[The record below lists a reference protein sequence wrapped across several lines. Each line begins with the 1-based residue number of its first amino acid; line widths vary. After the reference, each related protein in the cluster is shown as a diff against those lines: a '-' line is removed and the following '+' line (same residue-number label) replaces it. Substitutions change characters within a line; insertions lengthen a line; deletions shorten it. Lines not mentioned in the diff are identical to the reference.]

1 MRMKNKLHNP
11 LKFGFGLCLALCFV
25 GISCSNKNDLPL
37 EISFYYWKQ
46 SFELN
51 TEQQSLINSC
61 GSKQLFVKFFD
72 VIVDPNTGE
81 IKPISKIDFKQQPQ
95 MNVVPCIFIQND
107 VFKRDIVLDTI
118 SKNII
123 DLTYKIAI
131 RNNLNISEIQIDCD
145 WTAST
150 QEKYFKFLDLLQNK
164 TLNCTITPT
173 IRLHQIKY
181 KEKTG
186 VPPSKK
192 GLLMCYNMG
201 DIESFSTK
209 NSILSPDIL
218 ETYISN
224 QTTYPIELDLALPIF
239 QWALIY
245 RLGALTT
252 ISNDISRDDLNGAYF
267 NPIDENKFQVANFTS
282 INETEYCKG
291 DLVRFEETD
300 PIELLKCAEILKNSG
315 LKFNK
320 VIFYHIS
327 QNNLYK
333 FNNELLQEISSIVD

>member
-1 MRMKNKLHNP
+1 MKNILYDP
-11 LKFGFGLCLALCFV
+11 LKFGFWLCLAVCFF
-25 GISCSNKNDLPL
+25 GISCSNKYDLPL

-61 GSKQLFVKFFD
+61 RSKQLFVKFFD

-81 IKPISKIDFKQQPQ
+81 IKPISKIDFNQQPQ

-107 VFKRDIVLDTI
+107 VFKRDIDLDTI

-131 RNNLNISEIQIDCD
+131 RNNLDVSEIQIDCD
-145 WTAST
+145 WTEST
-150 QEKYFKFLDLLQNK
+150 QEKYFKFLGLLQSE

-201 DIESFSTK
+201 DIESFNTK
-209 NSILSPDIL
+209 NSILSSDIL

-224 QTTYPIELDLALPIF
+224 QTTYPMELDLALPIF

-252 ISNDISRDDLNGAYF
+252 IDNDISREELSSPFF
-267 NPIDENKFQVANFTS
+267 NPIEENKFQVPNFTS

-291 DLVRFEETD
+291 DLVRFEETESS
-300 PIELLKCAEILKNSG
+300 ELLKCAEILKNSG

-333 FNNELLQEISSIVD
+333 FKYELLQEISSIVN